1 MIIDTHIHTSEFS
14 RDSSLPVESAVLKA
28 RETGLDGICITD
40 HESMGILDLADDL
53 TRQYG
58 LLVIPGVE
66 ILTDLG
72 DIIVFGTSDIPFR
85 NVKARELI
93 RRVSEQGGITVSAHP
108 FRDNGRGM
116 GNNIINTPG
125 LSAIEVMNGRTR
137 SIHNSMA
144 YSLAAEMG
152 LPSLGGSDAHT
163 IEEVGRYATFFMDEI
178 TSVNDFIRSIKSGRT
193 SPVARYGTEFT
204 HVSAN
209 PVYLRP
215 ATPYRTMDLQPQV

>member
-14 RDSSLPVESAVLKA
+14 RDSYLPVEIAVLKA
-28 RETGLDGICITD
+28 RERGLDGICITD
-40 HESMGILDLADDL
+40 HESMGILDMADDL

-72 DIIVFGTSDIPFR
+72 DILVFGTSDIPFH

-125 LSAIEVMNGRTR
+125 LSAVEVMNGRTR
-137 SIHNSMA
+137 PIHNSMA
-144 YSLAAEMG
+144 FSLAEEMD

-163 IEEVGRYATFFMDEI
+163 IEEVGRYASFFMDEI
-178 TSVNDFIRSIKSGRT
+178 TSVNDFIRSIKAGRT
-193 SPVARYGTEFT
+193 FPVARYGTGFT
-204 HVSAN
+204 HVPGN
-209 PVYLRP
+209 PVYLP
-215 ATPYRTMDLQPQV
+215 PVTTCRTMDLQPQV

>member
-14 RDSSLPVESAVLKA
+14 RDSSLPAEIAALKA
-28 RETGLDGICITD
+28 KETGLGGICITD
-40 HESMGILDLADDL
+40 HESMGILGMADDL

-72 DIIVFGTSDIPFR
+72 DIIVFGASDIPFR
-85 NVKARELI
+85 NVKAKELI
-93 RRVSEQGGITVSAHP
+93 RIASEQGGVTVSAHP

-125 LSAIEVMNGRTR
+125 LSAVEVMNGRTR

-144 YSLAAEMG
+144 CSLAAELD

-178 TSVNDFIRSIKSGRT
+178 TSVNDFIRSIKAGKT
-193 SPVARYGTEFT
+193 SPVARHGTGFT
-204 HVSAN
+204 HVPVN
-209 PVYLRP
+209 PVYLRS
-215 ATPYRTMDLQPQV
+215 ATPCWTMDLQPQV